1 MAMRENNRVLTVV
14 RRAFQELPDVAISTW
29 NRGGTKES
37 LAIEMRLAGRK
48 PVRLD
53 VVWLPEGWPSDVKRA
68 LAHLDG
74 SSVRHLVVAAPS
86 LSAGAIEELRKRGA
100 NWIDERGNVRLVVP
114 PGLALLKTAPP
125 ERRSAPSF
133 GWSRSRVMI
142 AEILLSEPR
151 EPQELAVI
159 AARTGISI
167 AQVSNVLR
175 AFDKL
180 GWTERHGP
188 KRGVGVWRTAANPGS
203 MLEAWTAH
211 LVAAR
216 PTRRYGHRVFRDPM
230 QFLKSELAAVLR
242 PRTSWAVTGWAGAS
256 VVAPLLTLT
265 PALHVYI
272 ASDDFERV
280 VEDVFA
286 AAKIRSVDSGSNV
299 ELWRA
304 EAPLLMHA
312 GAKAKLPVVNTPR
325 LYADLFALGGRG
337 QDAAQHVRETVIG
350 Y

>member
-1 MAMRENNRVLTVV
+1 MRENNRVLTVV

-142 AEILLSEPR
+142 A
-151 EPQELAVI
+151 
-159 AARTGISI
+159 
-167 AQVSNVLR
+167 
-175 AFDKL
+175 
-180 GWTERHGP
+180 
-188 KRGVGVWRTAANPGS
+188 
-203 MLEAWTAH
+203 
-211 LVAAR
+211 
-216 PTRRYGHRVFRDPM
+216 
-230 QFLKSELAAVLR
+230 
-242 PRTSWAVTGWAGAS
+242 
-256 VVAPLLTLT
+256 
-265 PALHVYI
+265 
-272 ASDDFERV
+272 
-280 VEDVFA
+280 
-286 AAKIRSVDSGSNV
+286 
-299 ELWRA
+299 
-304 EAPLLMHA
+304 
-312 GAKAKLPVVNTPR
+312 
-325 LYADLFALGGRG
+325 
-337 QDAAQHVRETVIG
+337 
-350 Y
+350 

>member
-1 MAMRENNRVLTVV
+1 MRENSRVLTVV
-14 RRAFQELPDVAISTW
+14 RRALQELPDVAISTW
-29 NRGGTKES
+29 SRGGTKEP
-37 LAIEMRLAGRK
+37 LAIEMRLAGGK

-68 LAHLDG
+68 LAYLEG
-74 SSVRHLVVAAPS
+74 SSGCHLVVAAPS

-100 NWIDERGNVRLVVP
+100 NWIDERGNVRLIVP

-133 GWSRSRVMI
+133 AWSRSKVMI
-142 AEILLSEPR
+142 AEVLLSEPR
-151 EPQELAVI
+151 EPHELTVI

-180 GWTERHGP
+180 AWTERHGP
-188 KRGVGVWRTAANPGS
+188 KRGVGVWRTLANPGS

-216 PTRRYGHRVFRDPM
+216 PARRYGHRVFRDPM
-230 QFLKSELAAVLR
+230 QLLESELAAVLR
-242 PRTSWAVTGWAGAS
+242 ERTSWAVTGWAGAS
-256 VVAPLLTLT
+256 LVAPFVTLT
-265 PALHVYI
+265 PVLHIYI
-272 ASDDFERV
+272 ASDDFDRV
-280 VEDVFA
+280 ADDVFA
-286 AAKIRSVDSGSNV
+286 AAKIRSVDSGPNV

-304 EAPLLMHA
+304 EGPIFLHA
-312 GAKAKLPVVNTPR
+312 GTKTTFPVVSAPR
-325 LYADLFALGGRG
+325 LHADLVALGGRG
-337 QDAAQHVRETVIG
+337 EDAAEHVRETVIG